1 MAGMDKERSIEEWE
15 RILGTNADRKVSKE
29 EYEKI
34 LKKQQ
39 QLEKIKGL
47 LAAGKNTLG
56 SIAKTVGP
64 IASKVAD
71 RLQANYD
78 TAIGQPRFGASI
90 REALGYNQSPLRP
103 PQQPRPVYPFISQY
117 GSGIP
122 FITGPQYPRELF
134 SVSPNLLNVVKPMP
148 QMPPSQVQVPTVQQT
163 MQTPTTNSQVVFLY
177 NDKDDKVTEVM
188 SEYQT
193 VQEAEAET
201 ARLRKQGLPAFYG
214 TKGEYINNG
223 AKLKA

>member
-1 MAGMDKERSIEEWE
+1 MAGMDKEHSIGEWE
-15 RILGTNADRKVSKE
+15 RILGTNADRKISKE

-34 LKKQQ
+34 LKRQQ

-56 SIAKTVGP
+56 SIVKTVSP

-103 PQQPRPVYPFISQY
+103 SPQPRPVYPFISQY

-122 FITGPQYPRELF
+122 FVTGPQYPRELF

-148 QMPPSQVQVPTVQQT
+148 QMPPPQMQVPTVQQT

-201 ARLRKQGLPAFYG
+201 ARLRKQGLPAFYA